1 MIIKCFKLTYTKRD
15 YSFIL
20 DKFSILIQKSVWI
33 KLQGILKIFWIF
45 HYETEIN
52 QNQGSLKQYFK
63 AGFSEKNYFS
73 CRFYIGLGIN
83 CKMVE
88 ILEVII
94 VEMFRNKEKTFSGII
109 IKRRIN
115 EILILRKRI
124 HI

>member
-1 MIIKCFKLTYTKRD
+1 
-15 YSFIL
+15 
-20 DKFSILIQKSVWI
+20 VWI

-45 HYETEIN
+45 HYKTEIN

-63 AGFSEKNYFS
+63 AGFSEKNYFRF
-73 CRFYIGLGIN
+73 RFYIGLGIN

-94 VEMFRNKEKTFSGII
+94 GEMFRNKEKKFTGII

-115 EILILRKRI
+115 EILIFRKRI